1 MKEFDVVD
9 QTDVSDEVAY
19 ERGLTVKSLLALAVV
34 AVIVVVRQRYL
45 G

>member
-1 MKEFDVVD
+1 MKEFDVVE

-19 ERGLTVKSLLALAVV
+19 ERGLTVKALVALAVV
-34 AVIVVVRQRYL
+34 VVIVVVRQRYL